1 MSNNL
6 IKSMKE
12 SIAQAGASKRDIVYF
27 KPDTVQRVR
36 FLTELD
42 EGISITMHNQYSQD
56 INGGVFVPCDDPE
69 DHEACKYCK
78 EDIPVQEWYAWSV
91 WDYDGACVR
100 LIFQKATGISPV
112 PSFIEMYEEYGTILD
127 RDYKIKKV
135 GKGTTGSYVITPLE
149 KSSFKNKKA
158 KSFSEDKIRELITKA
173 YSAHSDDE
181 DEYSDNDEDGT
192 SVKKHVKN
200 KSKKNEKSLREKM
213 NDLDFDDVK
222 SIARELGMS
231 KKEIKEFDDSEEL
244 LDELFDNYEEEDLR
258 EIYNDLESGGED
270 D

>member
-27 KPDTVQRVR
+27 KVDTVQRVR

-42 EGISITMHNQYSQD
+42 AGISITMHNHYSPD
-56 INGGVFVPCDDPE
+56 PNGGIFVPCEDPE

-78 EDIPVQEWYAWSV
+78 DEIPTQEWYAWSV
-91 WDYDGACVR
+91 WDYDSACVR

-112 PSFIEMYEEYGTILD
+112 PSLIEMYEEYGTILD

-135 GKGTTGSYVITPLE
+135 GKGTAGSFVITPLE

-158 KSFSEDKIRELITKA
+158 KPFSEDKIRELIAKA
-173 YSAHSDDE
+173 YSAHSSDDDEGEDDDE
-181 DEYSDNDEDGT
+181 DERSA
-192 SVKKHVKN
+192 K
-200 KSKKNEKSLREKM
+200 KSKNSKGKKKEKSLREKM
-213 NDLDFDDVK
+213 DDLDFDDVK
-222 SIARELGMS
+222 SIAKELGMS

-244 LDELFDNYEEEDLR
+244 LDELFDNYEEDDLQ
-258 EIYNDLESGGED
+258 ELYDDLESGED
-270 D
+270 DD